1 MGNESQ
7 LTLLAPGSMTQC
19 KLGCRFHL
27 PTHCP
32 GIPAPSSKGQ
42 PATGPGMA
50 PTDFQVW
57 EGSYPKVV
65 PTRGRTSM
73 GLDGPPEPLG
83 LPEVVTAL
91 HELRSMTSCP
101 LVSVS
106 GTPRSI
112 HDTLATA
119 RPDKVQGRQKQVLA
133 VLLIYAEG
141 LPIALSQL
149 NACFLHT
156 SSDRRYRNSASQGF
170 SAQQTKFSKGRTST
184 MNSYAKLQW
193 KPAKGLLKE
202 LHRPTIGP
210 GDSVSE

>member
-7 LTLLAPGSMTQC
+7 LTLLAPGSVTQC
-19 KLGCRFHL
+19 KLRCRFDL

-32 GIPAPSSKGQ
+32 GTPAPSSKGQ

-50 PTDFQVW
+50 PMDFQAW

-65 PTRGRTSM
+65 PTCGRTSM
-73 GLDGPPEPLG
+73 GMDGPPEPLG
-83 LPEVVTAL
+83 LPEAVTAL
-91 HELRSMTSCP
+91 HELRSMTSCS

-106 GTPRSI
+106 GTPHSI

-119 RPDKVQGRQKQVLA
+119 RPDKVQGRQEQVLA
-133 VLLIYAEG
+133 VLLKHAEG

-156 SSDRRYRNSASQGF
+156 SSDRRYCNSASQGF

-184 MNSYAKLQW
+184 PNGYAKLQC
-193 KPAKGLLKE
+193 KPAQGLLKE